1 MAIRQVPKC
10 FDTSGARFILVKPN
24 SKIPLD
30 LGWNKIGGTN
40 YTFDE
45 INELLKQDEYKDF
58 NVGKVLGAGEVD
70 IEFDTKEAQ
79 DKYQPL
85 LGETL
90 QFKSAI
96 KEGFHNIFISDI
108 KLTTAI
114 NDSDGKRAV
123 DILAGKMGAEGK
135 YVYSQ
140 ALIPPS
146 FIKTDSQG
154 NEVNRSYE
162 ITKDIPPKYI
172 SEEEV
177 NEIFGLSKH
186 EEVMVVEHTM
196 KDIGPIRDEIRKRVS
211 ISSQLDKYKIPIKN
225 RTRYNTIC
233 PLPHKDKNGKDLIS
247 MSGANFHVDEEKHN
261 WYCHNDVCKKGGD
274 VLTLRSLK
282 EEKTIEEVAEE
293 FAKELG
299 LEYDARQED
308 DKVWIKHPGPGRLH
322 SEMIKEVAEVLKD
335 KNKIFLR
342 PESQDIV
349 ELTRLKEHELD
360 TKTYEGFQIVKPNR
374 FITLIENYITPF
386 ITVKNPENGNFI
398 EKEKSISAELAN
410 TVLSSE
416 ELKNEL
422 KPIRR
427 LFTVPIPVMY
437 KGELTFP
444 KKGYDD
450 RFDSW
455 LPQDAP
461 DLTNPNM
468 GIQEATAILKGVYKE
483 FCFKDKQD
491 YHNAIAA
498 LLTPY
503 LKGLYPQFNT
513 RAPIFCYLAN
523 RERSGKDYCAGITGI
538 VYENTSLEE
547 PPISTGESSFADS
560 SNELRKKILSAFM
573 SGRQRLHFANNKGFI
588 NNSTLES
595 VATAKSWSDRQ
606 LGKSENLVFDNMIDF
621 SLSGNVGITYT
632 PDLANRMVF
641 INLFLD
647 IEDANSRRFSNPNLH
662 EYVSKR
668 RGEILSALFALV
680 RNWIDKGSVAGSKP
694 FTSFPEWARVC
705 GGILEAAGFNSPCVK
720 NDELAGE
727 ESDPETA
734 EMKEL
739 FEICYAN
746 HKDVWI
752 TKNTIIELVR
762 QNDEIF
768 TSIDFNS
775 KAGLTKFGIKI
786 KKFIGRI
793 QSGILLKVD
802 DVKEKGFRQ
811 KFMFSKQ
818 LQTTMSNVFDN

>member
-10 FDTSGARFILVKPN
+10 FDTSGARFILIQPN
-24 SKIPLD
+24 SKIPYD
-30 LGWNKIGGTN
+30 TGWNKIGGKN
-40 YTFDE
+40 YTFEE
-45 INELLKQDEYKDF
+45 INELLAEDTYKDF

-70 IEFDTKEAQ
+70 IEFDTQDAQ

-96 KEGFHNIFISDI
+96 KGGFHNIFISDI

-123 DILAGKMGAEGK
+123 DILAGKMGSEGK

-162 ITKDIPPKYI
+162 ITKDLPPKYI
-172 SEEEV
+172 SEEEI
-177 NEIFGLSKH
+177 NNIFGLSKQ

-196 KDIGPIRDEIRKRVS
+196 KDIGPIRDEIRKRVT
-211 ISSQLDKYKIPIKN
+211 ISSQLEKYKVPVKN
-225 RTRYNTIC
+225 RARYNTIC
-233 PLPHKDKNGKDLIS
+233 PLVHKDKNGKDLIS
-247 MSGANFHVDEEKHN
+247 TSGANFHVDEEKHS

-282 EEKTIEEVAEE
+282 EGKPIEEVAEE

-299 LEYDARQED
+299 LQYESRKDT

-322 SEMIKEVAEVLKD
+322 SEMIKEVAEVLHD

-342 PESQDIV
+342 PESQEIV

-360 TKTYEGFQIVKPNR
+360 TKTYEGFQTVKPNR

-386 ITVKNPENGNFI
+386 ITIKNPNNGNFI

-410 TVLSSE
+410 TILTSE
-416 ELKNEL
+416 ELKSSIQ
-422 KPIRR
+422 PIRR
-427 LFTVPIPVMY
+427 LFTVPIPIIY

-444 KKGYDD
+444 KKGYDE
-450 RFDSW
+450 RFNSW
-455 LPQDAP
+455 LSNDAP
-461 DLTNPNM
+461 DLSNPNM
-468 GIQEATAILKGVYKE
+468 GIQEAQSILKNIYKE
-483 FCFKDKQD
+483 FCFQDKQD
-491 YHNAIAA
+491 YHNAIAG
-498 LLTPY
+498 LITPY

-523 RERSGKDYCAGITGI
+523 RERSGKDYCAGVTGI
-538 VYENTSLEE
+538 VYENSSLEE
-547 PPISTGESSFADS
+547 PPISTGESAYNDT
-560 SNELRKKILSAFM
+560 SNELRKKILSGFM

-588 NNSTLES
+588 NNSTLEA
-595 VATAKSWSDRQ
+595 VATSKSWSDRQ
-606 LGKSENLVFDNMIDF
+606 LGKSENLVFDNTMDF

-641 INLFLD
+641 VNLFLD
-647 IEDANSRRFSNPNLH
+647 IEDANARRFNNPNLH

-668 RGEILSALFALV
+668 RGEILSALYALV
-680 RNWIDKGSVAGSKP
+680 RNWIDKGSNPGSIA

-705 GGILEAAGFNSPCVK
+705 GGILEAAGFNSPCIK
-720 NDELAGE
+720 NDSLAGE

-739 FEICYAN
+739 FSLCYAN
-746 HKDVWI
+746 HPDVWI
-752 TKNTIIELVR
+752 SKKVISDLI
-762 QNDEIF
+762 QGQDEIF
-768 TSIDFNS
+768 TYIDFNS
-775 KAGLTKFGIKI
+775 KAGITKFGMKLR
-786 KKFIGRI
+786 KYIGRI
-793 QSGILLKVD
+793 QSGILLKVN
-802 DVKEKGFRQ
+802 DVKERGFRQ
-811 KFMFSKQ
+811 KFVFTKQ
-818 LQTTMSNVFDN
+818 LQKDLINAVFE